1 MKLRI
6 LAISSAI
13 LIAAPAI
20 AQDQAAS
27 TVEESASEKTVVAV
41 AVQKKVKKKKI
52 TDRGH
57 PDYRRCRSEPIIGSL
72 ARKRRVCMTNREW
85 TVFNREGNKRSRELV
100 EEMRA
105 GATNGN

>member
-13 LIAAPAI
+13 FIAAPAI

-27 TVEESASEKTVVAV
+27 AVETTASEKTVVAV
-41 AVQKKVKKKKI
+41 VVPKKVKKKKI
-52 TDRGH
+52 TDRNH

-85 TVFNREGNKRSRELV
+85 TAFIREGNKRSRELV